1 MKKIYFI
8 ILILSCLS
16 CSKFLEEVPQNKL
29 RPSTTSDYDQLLNN
43 AYITEQIMP
52 FVDMASDD
60 VILKAE
66 DHVMPDQDPSDFMV
80 SAYMWDNT
88 HETTMTSGDKAFE
101 KFYESIFYCNVV
113 IENIQNATGDA
124 LDLASVQKTKNNIEG
139 EARVLRA
146 YSYFYLVN
154 LYAAPYDPE
163 TAETT
168 PGMPINDLTSAPFQ
182 SYRRSSLAQVYKR
195 IVDDL
200 ELGIDLM
207 EKNQIG
213 EKSKFKFDVP
223 AAKVLLS
230 RVYLYMHNYEKTI
243 EVASDAIKTNSVL
256 FNLHDM
262 GEVLN
267 DSNNEGSSWSDKTI
281 PGEDYLG
288 VTNPNV
294 LFVNGITEIMPMMS
308 YWPFT
313 TTFSVNPDLAACYE
327 ENDVRRF
334 YFMYTYNRDTYAGY
348 RSKLSYA
355 KNRNKGVII
364 SATISAGYT
373 RTIRNEETYLNLAE
387 AYAMND
393 DNTNALKYLN
403 DLRREKFRNG
413 KYEELQPSDFNDMQ
427 SLVDF
432 ILLERRRELCFEGH
446 RWFDLRRTTRPAMKR
461 LGYDNREAVLE
472 KDDLKYTFQIPQREL
487 DINPEIGINPR

>member
-1 MKKIYFI
+1 M
-8 ILILSCLS
+8 
-16 CSKFLEEVPQNKL
+16 
-29 RPSTTSDYDQLLNN
+29 
-43 AYITEQIMP
+43 
-52 FVDMASDD
+52 
-60 VILKAE
+60 
-66 DHVMPDQDPSDFMV
+66 
-80 SAYMWDNT
+80 
-88 HETTMTSGDKAFE
+88 
-101 KFYESIFYCNVV
+101 
-113 IENIQNATGDA
+113 
-124 LDLASVQKTKNNIEG
+124 
-139 EARVLRA
+139 
-146 YSYFYLVN
+146 
-154 LYAAPYDPE
+154 
-163 TAETT
+163 
-168 PGMPINDLTSAPFQ
+168 
-182 SYRRSSLAQVYKR
+182 
-195 IVDDL
+195 
-200 ELGIDLM
+200 
-207 EKNQIG
+207 
-213 EKSKFKFDVP
+213 
-223 AAKVLLS
+223 KVLL
-230 RVYLYMHNYEKTI
+230 
-243 EVASDAIKTNSVL
+243 
-256 FNLHDM
+256 
-262 GEVLN
+262 
-267 DSNNEGSSWSDKTI
+267 
-281 PGEDYLG
+281 
-288 VTNPNV
+288 
-294 LFVNGITEIMPMMS
+294 VNGITEIMPMMS